1 MRFGADDLGR
11 RGPEGMTVHGEGGF
25 TMKIA
30 LIGVTHGDRRE
41 VEERMYRS
49 GFVGTAILK
58 EALDRGP

>member
-1 MRFGADDLGR
+1 
-11 RGPEGMTVHGEGGF
+11 
-25 TMKIA
+25 MKIA